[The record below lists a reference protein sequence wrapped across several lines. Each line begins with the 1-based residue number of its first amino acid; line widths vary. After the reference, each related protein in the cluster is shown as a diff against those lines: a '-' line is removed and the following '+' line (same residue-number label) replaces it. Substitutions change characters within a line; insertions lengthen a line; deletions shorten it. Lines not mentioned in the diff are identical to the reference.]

1 MKAPDYAC
9 FDDLLTAEERDLRT
23 RVRDFVTAEVLPLVA
38 DHYERGAF
46 PTVLVPR
53 LASLGLLEEHAP
65 VADGLI
71 AHELERADAGLRS
84 FVSVHAHLA
93 ASAVRFLG
101 SDAQRARYL
110 PAMARG
116 DTIGAFSLTEPD
128 HGSDPGSMST
138 VAQAVPGG
146 FILNGHKRWATN
158 GTLAGV
164 AVVWARLLDCAPA
177 HDSRSAASGGAER
190 GAIPEST
197 ERGAERGVERSAEQ
211 GGEIAAFLVE
221 RETPGFRALSIE
233 GKLSF
238 RMSASSELL
247 LHDCFVSEGQRLPG
261 ARGLGSALRCLNEAR
276 YGIVWGVAGAAE
288 AAFEEALEYSIHRE
302 QFGRPIAGFQLTQA
316 KLADMY
322 AAVVQSKLL
331 ALHLGR
337 LKERDALHYSA
348 VSLGKRTNVRHALEV
363 AHTARTILGAH
374 GITGGAA
381 ALRHAANLES
391 ELTYEGTD
399 EVHALVLGRYL
410 TGLDAFR

>member
-1 MKAPDYAC
+1 MKAPDYAG
-9 FDDLLTAEERDLRT
+9 FDILLKAEERDLRA
-23 RVRDFVTAEVLPLVA
+23 RVRDFVTTEVLPLVA

-46 PTVLVPR
+46 PTPLVPR
-53 LASLGLLEEHAP
+53 LAALGLLEEHAP
-65 VADGLI
+65 VADGII

-93 ASAVRFLG
+93 ASAIRFLG
-101 SDAQRARYL
+101 TDEQRARYL
-110 PAMARG
+110 PAMSG
-116 DTIGAFSLTEPD
+116 GETIGAFSLTEPD

-138 VAQAVPGG
+138 VARAVPGG

-164 AVVWARLLDCAPA
+164 AVVWARLLGDSAPA
-177 HDSRSAASGGAER
+177 ADSRRASAR
-190 GAIPEST
+190 GAQGST
-197 ERGAERGVERSAEQ
+197 EQ
-211 GGEIAAFLVE
+211 GGEITAFLVE
-221 RETPGFRALSIE
+221 RETPGFRAVPIE

-247 LHDCFVSEGQRLPG
+247 LRDCFVPQGQRLPG

-288 AAFEEALEYSIHRE
+288 ASFEEALEYSIHRE

-337 LKERDALHYSA
+337 LKERNALHYSA

-374 GITGGAA
+374 GITGGAV